1 VINPIAPGLSEAEQV
16 TVRRA
21 ADHAQKQA
29 TEVSFGEAEKAAAAP
44 IDPPIPVPKAEPAN
58 PYAPTGWRRKQR
70 VEFDLTLPSGQLCRV
85 LRLEREDLFRLNLM
99 SYLDTFTPMLM
110 EDSISSE
117 ERNRRMRDVMTKSPD
132 AIANMFMAIDEVVM
146 AATLRPRVTN
156 DPNKTDYGSPKDWG
170 NPQFVATAYVED
182 IGMEDRM
189 AIFAAAFGRS
199 MDDLKSLLTE
209 EGGLERL
216 ADESSVQQ
224 DAE

>member
-1 VINPIAPGLSEAEQV
+1 
-16 TVRRA
+16 
-21 ADHAQKQA
+21 
-29 TEVSFGEAEKAAAAP
+29 
-44 IDPPIPVPKAEPAN
+44 
-58 PYAPTGWRRKQR
+58 
-70 VEFDLTLPSGQLCRV
+70 
-85 LRLEREDLFRLNLM
+85 M